1 MAVMTPSEWVDY
13 YEASAPRIVDLTS
26 ANMDEPVP
34 SCPGWAGRDLLRHVG
49 RAPTIWNI
57 IMDTPPGGGFPKLD
71 WDQLSAAMPVDD
83 QALAAWARVETS
95 RYAGS
100 LRQCD
105 PDRWAWSIGPNT
117 TAWMW
122 MRRAAAEMA
131 VHLWDAES
139 IAGPLSEVP
148 SGLAADGLDEL
159 TETLPIFLARSTS
172 PAPAPVTA
180 VATDLTARGRS
191 PAPQP
196 HERRPSSGG
205 RPLTCSYDCGAVQ
218 RPAFR
223 APWTSSTSGLV
234 FTSQNPRRAGTRL
247 PEPLGSTRTQGDRDE
262 AAGRRCC
269 VTDLVGAAGS
279 GAGGWGL

>member
-1 MAVMTPSEWVDY
+1 MSRRRGYRERELARGDEMAVMTPSEWVDY

-180 VATDLTARGRS
+180 VATDFDGAWTLAS
-191 PAPQP
+191 PAAS
-196 HERRPSSGG
+196 RAATIVRGAAADLFLRLWG
-205 RPLTCSYDCGAVQ
+205 RPTTGLSGAVDIIDEWA
-218 RPAFR
+218 RLHFAEP
-223 APWTSSTSGLV
+223 P
-234 FTSQNPRRAGTRL
+234 PRRD
-247 PEPLGSTRTQGDRDE
+247 S
-262 AAGRRCC
+262 
-269 VTDLVGAAGS
+269 VT
-279 GAGGWGL
+279 